1 MLALAVAAT
10 LTCAQIPVTIF
21 RPEGLGDAAWE
32 TFQNPESI
40 TVQSIYPANR
50 GEKIERQFGPL
61 PIRFVGKPIRLA
73 PQHWKTIIA
82 NFSNPV
88 GVMERNCTFHAD
100 HHVVFKDSKHT
111 VEAISCFTCDEL
123 AVIVDG
129 QYKGRCPMGLPKQ
142 FRNIL
147 TSTVPISDSV
157 RSAAE
162 EFLTRE
168 FLDALSAAPKASI
181 QFLKLSALTKPDSPF
196 SVQKIGGPVIMSG
209 EFALLLKGELEHHS
223 MNRRLSFRAAQPA
236 GIQLSPN
243 PVLIEF
249 TSKPPMSLLLYSAYG
264 RAELFAGR
272 KHVRQI
278 DLFGIEDRMQKL
290 IARVPKK

>member
-10 LTCAQIPVTIF
+10 ISCAQIPVTIF
-21 RPEGLGDAAWE
+21 RPEGLGDSAWE
-32 TFQNPESI
+32 TFQNPVSI

-50 GEKIERQFGPL
+50 GEKVERQFGPL
-61 PIRFVGKPIRLA
+61 PIRFVGKPIPLA

-88 GVMERNCTFHAD
+88 GIMERNCTFHAD
-100 HHVVFKDSKHT
+100 HHVVFKDRRHT

-123 AVIVDG
+123 AVVVDG
-129 QYKGRCPMGLPKQ
+129 VYKGRCPMGLPKQ
-142 FRNIL
+142 LRNIF

-168 FLDALSAAPKASI
+168 FLNTLSATPRATA
-181 QFLKLSALTKPDSPF
+181 QFLSLSGLTKPDSPF
-196 SVQKIGGPVIMSG
+196 SVARVGKPVQVTG
-209 EFALLLKGELEHHS
+209 EFTLLLKSELEHHS
-223 MNRRLSFRAAQPA
+223 MNRRLSFRAAQPT
-236 GIQLSPN
+236 GIALTPN

-249 TSKPPMSLLLYSAYG
+249 ASKPSMSLLLYAAYG
-264 RAELFAGR
+264 RAELFEGR

-278 DLFGIEDRMQKL
+278 DLFGIEDRLQTL
-290 IARVPKK
+290 IARLPRR